1 MAADA
6 SLFRYSIEE
15 RFWTPAAVTAAAG
28 GAAAGFASR
37 LFAAHDVGGLVWT
50 VLRLWLAVLAG
61 TRRRPP
67 WPLLAVLAYP
77 YDLVF
82 LLYFRRPQWLPEGL
96 ALDLG
101 NPTAFLIFMTGL
113 LLLSVAWAEYR
124 LPEARRF
131 RALLFGITAAG
142 AVISKPE
149 WSVLWW
155 QYAAEPAALGLY
167 AACAARGFDNAKA
180 LDSQSKERIP
190 NT

>member
-1 MAADA
+1 M
-6 SLFRYSIEE
+6 I
-15 RFWTPAAVTAAAG
+15 AAAG
-28 GAAAGFASR
+28 GAAAAFATR
-37 LFAAHDVGGLVWT
+37 LFSAHDVWVLAWT
-50 VLRLWLAVLAG
+50 VLRLWLAVAAG

-67 WPLLAVLAYP
+67 WSLLGVLAYP

-82 LLYFRRPQWLPEGL
+82 LLYFRRPHWLPEGL

-101 NPTAFLIFMTGL
+101 NPTAFLIFMAGF

-124 LPEARRF
+124 LPAARRF
-131 RALLFGITAAG
+131 RAPLFAITAAG

-155 QYAAEPAALGLY
+155 QYAAEPAALALY
-167 AACAARGFDNAKA
+167 AACAARGFDNAKPI
-180 LDSQSKERIP
+180 DPQSKERTP